1 MSAAPRYS
9 LIARLFHWG
18 VAALVLAM
26 IPAGV
31 IMVQEGLPR
40 ETANMLFI
48 FHKNVGV
55 LVLLVVL
62 ARLAY
67 RFFNPVPPLPA
78 GINPLQKRIS
88 HVSHALLYVLLI
100 AMPILGYTR
109 VKAGGF
115 PIEYLDAMGIP
126 ALVPRS
132 EALADAAQTAHFVG
146 GLLLAALI
154 AAHVGAALLHG
165 IILRDGVFRR
175 MWFGTGAH

>member
-40 ETANMLFI
+40 ETANMLYI

-100 AMPILGYTR
+100 AMPILGAGVVIGLVVSIIQSVTSIQDQTLTFVPKIIVMMAVVIVLTPWIFAR
-109 VKAGGF
+109 LIDFAAELLWVGMAGG
-115 PIEYLDAMGIP
+115 
-126 ALVPRS
+126 
-132 EALADAAQTAHFVG
+132 G
-146 GLLLAALI
+146 G
-154 AAHVGAALLHG
+154 
-165 IILRDGVFRR
+165 
-175 MWFGTGAH
+175 